1 MAVRSSLGA
10 EPANVDL
17 PGGFT
22 AGEWAVLSGA
32 LRLKPAGARDPLRSL
47 AAQELLNGG
56 VCLRLL
62 DELTPI
68 LGSPSRAITASL
80 LSKRI
85 AFLATGACLYALS
98 ACDKGLRLTPDNC
111 IIEYGHDEGLWT
123 SSLPLLDLEPLAYV
137 HGAREAWR
145 ETLVSNLFAGLL
157 KPLWELF
164 VQVSGISRRI
174 LWENTAVRVYS
185 LYEKRMD
192 SLQDPCARRR
202 VEADFD
208 WLLNQAAPAL
218 FGLDY
223 NPLQHFRRAPMVL
236 ENGLGCRRLRRTCCF
251 YYQASNPVEYC
262 SACPLLRKRKK
273 P

>member
-1 MAVRSSLGA
+1 MAANSMRGA
-10 EPANVDL
+10 ERATVDVSR
-17 PGGFT
+17 GFT

-32 LRLKPAGARDPLRSL
+32 LRLKPAGARDPARSL
-47 AAQELLNGG
+47 AAHELLNGG

-62 DELTPI
+62 DELTPVI
-68 LGSPSRAITASL
+68 GSPSRAITASL

-98 ACDKGLRLTPDNC
+98 ACDKGLRLSLDNC

-123 SSLPLLDLEPLAYV
+123 SSMPLLDLEPQGYV
-137 HGAREAWR
+137 HGYREHWR

-157 KPLWELF
+157 KPLWDCF

-192 SLQDPCARRR
+192 SLQDPSVRRR

-208 WLLNQAAPAL
+208 WLLNHADPAL

-223 NPLQHFRRAPMVL
+223 NPLQYFRRPLMPL
-236 ENGLGCRRLRRTCCF
+236 GNGLDCRRLRRTCCF
-251 YYQASNPVEYC
+251 YYRASNPVEYC